1 MDKRPEQFEGK
12 AESGDKSAEKAPLA
26 VPMKE
31 ERIQLAQVDTSAAAI
46 PTVVADSKQTIPPS
60 EVAASETAPIDTPR
74 VKVSRTATA
83 PITQANGVIFRAVA
97 VLMFIYLLSFP
108 I

>member
-1 MDKRPEQFEGK
+1 MVDSEPVEFET
-12 AESGDKSAEKAPLA
+12 
-26 VPMKE
+26 VPNRLLEISDQM
-31 ERIQLAQVDTSAAAI
+31 VNGAI
-46 PTVVADSKQTIPPS
+46 
-60 EVAASETAPIDTPR
+60 ETAPIDTPR